1 MSSFPSCSLP
11 FMKILEGKKGSKLLE
26 TSFVIRGSH
35 RLVLVF
41 FTQTPTYM
49 NRKKL
54 ALNTSTKSKRFIIY
68 IILVVR
74 ISTDCTPLV
83 EGNIASK
90 LTICTNKGCV
100 ISLIAAIKWF
110 TQSLGTEGWTETFW
124 IPSLEVFNGPS
135 CSLRTQVIV
144 LSPELSCD
152 RDP

>member
-1 MSSFPSCSLP
+1 MSSLPSCSLP

-26 TSFVIRGSH
+26 TSCVVRGSC

-41 FTQTPTYM
+41 FTQTPTYV

-54 ALNTSTKSKRFIIY
+54 ALNTSAKNKCSIIY
-68 IILVVR
+68 NIMVVR
-74 ISTDCTPLV
+74 ISTDCTPLI
-83 EGNIASK
+83 EGIIASK

-110 TQSLGTEGWTETFW
+110 TQPLGTEGWTETFW

-135 CSLRTQVIV
+135 FSLRTRVIV
-144 LSPELSCD
+144 LPPELSCD